1 MQPYQMRS
9 SPQPTNIQVVQ
20 SNDKNYQ
27 RNSDITHITPLYD
40 VAVDDGIDEEDDEA
54 VELGLGCGPQI
65 LDVDFSNQITDSN
78 QEKSNLGPSRLGTQP
93 NCESRLSNKDV
104 EPVMDYKPQR

>member
-1 MQPYQMRS
+1 MRA

-65 LDVDFSNQITDSN
+65 LEVDFSNQITESN
-78 QEKSNLGPSRLGTQP
+78 RDISNLGPSRLATQTG
-93 NCESRLSNKDV
+93 ESRLSIKNF
-104 EPVMDYKPQR
+104 EPVEDYKPQRTSSAHV